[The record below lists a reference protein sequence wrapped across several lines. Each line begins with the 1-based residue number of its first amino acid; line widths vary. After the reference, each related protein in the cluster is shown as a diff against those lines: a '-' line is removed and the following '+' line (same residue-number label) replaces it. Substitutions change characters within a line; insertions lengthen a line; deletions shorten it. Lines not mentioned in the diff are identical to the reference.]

1 MTEKNKQTNKQTNK
15 EAIKKRHLR
24 RLKYM
29 AEINEHVMIEWPH
42 FHVLPACMRAASNGN
57 CEGMIGDILQ
67 TACMGHLL

>member
-15 EAIKKRHLR
+15 EAI
-24 RLKYM
+24 KYM